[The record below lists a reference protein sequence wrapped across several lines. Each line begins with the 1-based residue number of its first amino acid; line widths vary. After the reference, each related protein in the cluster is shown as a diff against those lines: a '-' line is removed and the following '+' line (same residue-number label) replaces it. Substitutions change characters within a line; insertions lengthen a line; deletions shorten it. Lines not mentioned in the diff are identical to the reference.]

1 MMAAM
6 SLFETIQYVGT
17 PIALVAF
24 IIAVVAYTYR
34 GRLEERR
41 KLIEAAPEQERGR
54 LLEATLRDFTTVPT
68 DTLSREQRH
77 DLAVRLIDERA
88 AKFKLMTLVSI
99 IVAFLL
105 AAVVIVFTLVPDEA
119 EAGSLTVRVHGPAGV
134 SDFMTNG
141 EVTLDVGTARSTHA
155 IGPDG
160 QVRFENIPDQAF
172 ANGVRVI
179 PHVPGYHAVTDTTF
193 DAVPAG
199 RVVQLGLA
207 PTPTRVY
214 GTVVD
219 AQRTP
224 VGDVVLNFQ
233 AGVAIDTTDAQG
245 NFSVMLPYPPGAQIP
260 VRAIRNGIT
269 GLNDRITIPDA
280 AALTL
285 FFDPRS

>member
-1 MMAAM
+1 M
-6 SLFETIQYVGT
+6 SLFDAIQYVGT

-24 IIAVVAYTYR
+24 ITAAVAYAYR

-54 LLEATLRDFTTVPT
+54 LLEATLRDFTTIPT
-68 DTLSREQRH
+68 DTLTREQRY
-77 DLAVRLIDERA
+77 DLAVKLIHERST
-88 AKFKLMTLVSI
+88 KFRLMTLVSV

-105 AAVVIVFTLVPDEA
+105 AAVVIVFTVVPSEA
-119 EAGSLTVRVHGPAGV
+119 AVGGLTVRVHGPGGAA
-134 SDFMTNG
+134 DFITNG
-141 EVTLDVGTARSTHA
+141 EVTVDAGSARSTRP
-155 IGPDG
+155 IGTDAE
-160 QVRFENIPDQAF
+160 VRFENIPDAAF

-179 PHVPGYHAVTDTTF
+179 PRVPGYHAITDTLF

-207 PTPTRVY
+207 PNPTRVY

-224 VGDVVLNFQ
+224 MGDVVLNFQ
-233 AGVAIDTTDAQG
+233 AGIAVDTTDAQG
-245 NFSVMLPYPPGAQIP
+245 NFSVVLPYPPGAQIP
-260 VRAIRNGIT
+260 VRAVRNGVT

>member
-1 MMAAM
+1 M
-6 SLFETIQYVGT
+6 SLFDAIQYVGT

-24 IIAVVAYTYR
+24 IVAVAAYVYR

-41 KLIEAAPEQERGR
+41 KLIEAAPEQDRGR

-68 DTLSREQRH
+68 DNLSRDQRH
-77 DLAVRLIDERA
+77 DLAVRLIDERS
-88 AKFKLMTLVSI
+88 AKFKMMMVVGVI
-99 IVAFLL
+99 IALLL
-105 AAVVIVFTLVPDEA
+105 AAVIVVFTVMPAEG
-119 EAGSLTVRVHGPAGV
+119 EAGSLTVRVHGPGGPG
-134 SDFMTNG
+134 DFITNG
-141 EVTLDVGTARSTHA
+141 GVTLDAGSARTTRA
-155 IGPDG
+155 IGPEG
-160 QVRFENIPDQAF
+160 QVRFDNVPDRAF
-172 ANGVRVI
+172 AAGVTVI
-179 PHVPGYHAVTDTTF
+179 PHVTGYHAVTDTVF

-199 RVVQLGLA
+199 RVVQLGVV

-219 AQRTP
+219 VQRTP

-233 AGVAIDTTDAQG
+233 AGIAIDTTDAQG
-245 NFSVMLPYPPGAQIP
+245 NFSVMLPFPPGAQIP
-260 VRAIRNGIT
+260 VRAIRNGVM